1 MKKLFLLSLLA
12 LSVSSTYAAD
22 TAPVATLYAD
32 MTAVPVLT
40 MVQVDEPLMCTMDYN
55 PVCGVNG
62 TTYGN
67 ACGA

>member
-1 MKKLFLLSLLA
+1 MKKLFLLICTICSIA
-12 LSVSSTYAAD
+12 SVHAD
-22 TAPVATLYAD
+22 AEMPTLYSDSTIPMLISVQDD
-32 MTAVPVLT
+32 MP
-40 MVQVDEPLMCTMDYN
+40 MMCTMDYN